1 VGDENNVLHLP
12 VRLTVDENE
21 EVDLEK
27 INRHTLE
34 PVTLEEI
41 FTFSG
46 ICSNDRLDAY
56 FTRMDPVTTLRN
68 YVEDLKNG
76 VSLQEGHNIWKNPY
90 GRSYDGELIPVEE
103 DLSTYNAVRGHWY
116 IMRGLTINGNKT
128 DDTIKAIKAGI
139 IRDMSVGFGG
149 QKMWYRCGSCGK
161 DLWDWECPHIPGLE
175 DEEGR
180 ISFAWVVDARLREVS
195 TVYKGA
201 TPGAYIDKARQY
213 VQQGELPENKI
224 QQLEQRY
231 QVRFERGNTAI
242 FMPKKKEES
251 RSMNLLEQI
260 RQALK
265 ENQIEKARVYEILQG
280 EGEPYRHQ
288 DDIALR
294 NELGD
299 LATVEGIRQLKKE
312 AEHGRQYVADL
323 IDQAVQARVK
333 AQGEGFNAESYRQML
348 IRSDDIQFIKDE
360 IESYENLAKERF
372 TPGRQTEIETL
383 GRNETERKEPTDFE
397 DDNIFA

>member
-1 VGDENNVLHLP
+1 MGDESNVLHLP

-116 IMRGLTINGNKT
+116 IMRRLTINGNKT

-294 NELGD
+294 NELGE

-333 AQGEGFNAESYRQML
+333 AQGEGLNAESYRQML
-348 IRSDDIQFIKDE
+348 VRSDDIQFIKDE
-360 IESYENLAKERF
+360 IKSYENLAKERF
-372 TPGRQTEIETL
+372 TSGRQTEKETL
-383 GRNETERKEPTDFE
+383 GGNETERKEPIQFE